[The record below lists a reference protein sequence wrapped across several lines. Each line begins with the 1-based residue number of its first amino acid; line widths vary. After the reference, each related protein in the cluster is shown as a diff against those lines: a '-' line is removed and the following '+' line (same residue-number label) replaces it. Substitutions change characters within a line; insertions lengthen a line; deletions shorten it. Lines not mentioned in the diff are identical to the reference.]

1 MLKFYRTYYE
11 TFNKGHL
18 IGTDSGRILVDE
30 NEKPKDKIIDFTWD
44 NIQDL
49 YSKHG
54 IVTSFALWNLKK
66 GRRISFFT
74 NSFIFVKPW
83 EKDIKE
89 WKEKELDLKLQV
101 SVEEY
106 TPSIQEVL
114 EWYDSEKAIQY
125 LKERGLSVQ
134 GQA

>member
-1 MLKFYRTYYE
+1 MLKFYRTYFHTY
-11 TFNKGHL
+11 NKGHL
-18 IGTDSGRILVDE
+18 IGSHSGRALAEE
-30 NEKPKDKIIDFTWD
+30 NERPKEETINFTWE
-44 NIQDL
+44 NLQSL
-49 YSKHG
+49 YSKYG
-54 IVTSFALWNLKK
+54 ILTSFSLWNMKK
-66 GRRISFFT
+66 GRLISFFT
-74 NSFIFVKPW
+74 DSLIFVKPW

-89 WKEKELDLKLQV
+89 WKEKELDLTLQI

-114 EWYDSEKAIQY
+114 EWHDSEKAIQY

>member
-1 MLKFYRTYYE
+1 MLKFYRCYYE

-18 IGTDSGRILVDE
+18 VGTHSGRALAEE
-30 NEKPKDKIIDFTWD
+30 NERPEEETINFTWE
-44 NIQDL
+44 NLQSL
-49 YSKHG
+49 YSKYG
-54 IVTSFALWNLKK
+54 ILTSFSLWNMKK
-66 GRRISFFT
+66 GRLISFFT
-74 NSFIFVKPW
+74 DSLIFVKPW

-89 WKEKELDLKLQV
+89 WKEKELDLKLQI
-101 SVEEY
+101 SVKEY

-134 GQA
+134 EQA

>member
-1 MLKFYRTYYE
+1 MLKFYRIYYRTY
-11 TFNKGHL
+11 NKGHL
-18 IGTDSGRILVDE
+18 IGTSSGRGLMEE
-30 NEKPKDKIIDFTWD
+30 NEKPKDEVINFTWND
-44 NIQDL
+44 MQDL
-49 YSKHG
+49 YSKYG
-54 IVTSFALWNLKK
+54 ILTSFGLWNLKK

-74 NSFIFVKPW
+74 DSLIFVKPW

-89 WKEKELDLKLQV
+89 WKEKELDLKLQI

-114 EWYDSEKAIQY
+114 EWRDSKQAIQY

>member
-1 MLKFYRTYYE
+1 MLKFYRMYYE

-18 IGTDSGRILVDE
+18 VGTHCGKILVDE
-30 NEKPKDKIIDFTWD
+30 NERPKDEIIDFTWD
-44 NIQDL
+44 NLQDW
-49 YSKHG
+49 YSKYG
-54 IVTSFALWNLKK
+54 ILVSFGLWNSKK

-74 NSFIFVKPW
+74 DSLIFVKPW

-89 WKEKELDLKLQV
+89 WKEKELDLKV
-101 SVEEY
+101 HISTEEY

-114 EWYDSEKAIQY
+114 ECYDSEKAIQY

>member
-1 MLKFYRTYYE
+1 MLKFYRTYYQ

-18 IGTDSGRILVDE
+18 IGTDSGKMLIEERK
-30 NEKPKDKIIDFTWD
+30 KPKDEVIDFTWD
-44 NIQDL
+44 NIRDL
-49 YSKHG
+49 YSKYG
-54 IVTSFALWNLKK
+54 ILTSFGLWNLKK

-74 NSFIFVKPW
+74 DSLIFVKPW

-89 WKEKELDLKLQV
+89 WKEKELDLKLQI

-114 EWYDSEKAIQY
+114 EWHDSKQAIQY